1 MNWIRNEHLG
11 KESPKTSKELRK
23 FGLIMAIPLLVIT
36 GILYW
41 RQKPAMPYFLTVA
54 IFFLLSGLLIP
65 KILAPVEKIWM
76 RIAEFLSII
85 MTKVILTLT
94 FYVVITPVG
103 LFLRLSG
110 KDILEKRIEPNQTSY
125 WVPVEPDGPCSRPE
139 KPY

>member
-1 MNWIRNEHLG
+1 
-11 KESPKTSKELRK
+11 
-23 FGLIMAIPLLVIT
+23 MAFPLFLIT

-41 RQKPAMPYFLTVA
+41 RQKPAMLYFLAVA
-54 IFFLLSGLLIP
+54 IFFLLSGSFFP

-85 MTKVILTLT
+85 MTKVILTST
-94 FYVVITPVG
+94 FYVVITPVA
-103 LFLRLSG
+103 LFLRLIG
-110 KDILEKRIEPNQTSY
+110 KDVLEKKFDSNQTSY